1 MLASFP
7 YVYQPLC
14 KYDVS
19 QILYSTS
26 SRQRSSSLPD
36 ATLKLSEGQG
46 AHAPADA
53 PPQPLRY
60 WPATHDE
67 AEQLEQTYAP
77 VRTKSQRSDRVCHE
91 SVDNVMVFLFVS
103 HYDS

>member
-53 PPQPLRY
+53 PPQLLRY

-67 AEQLEQTYAP
+67 AEQLEQAYAP
-77 VRTKSQRSDRVCHE
+77 VRTKSRK
-91 SVDNVMVFLFVS
+91 
-103 HYDS
+103 